1 MSYGNY
7 APFYRPGF
15 FNPMQMPPV
24 PNAQEGQNQYGQ
36 PFAQPFSQPNVQ
48 PFQPMQTQA
57 QQQGSNGFLF
67 VLNENEASSYP
78 VAPNNAVMLWDRD
91 NPTIYVKS
99 VDAQGVPSLR
109 ILDFTERNAT
119 PRQKP
124 QEHVCKCGD
133 KYVSKEQ
140 YDELRAYYDDL
151 MSKYQSLSEK
161 IDSMVVKPAPKKKT
175 EAENE

>member
-1 MSYGNY
+1 MSYGAY
-7 APFYRPGF
+7 APFYRSGF
-15 FNPMQMPPV
+15 FNPMQ
-24 PNAQEGQNQYGQ
+24 AQPMQPMQDAQQYGQ
-36 PFAQPFSQPNVQ
+36 TFGQFGQQNAQPFQQ
-48 PFQPMQTQA
+48 MQTQA
-57 QQQGSNGFLF
+57 QQQGANSFLF

-78 VAPNNAVMLWDRD
+78 VTAGNAVMLWDRD

-133 KYVSKEQ
+133 RYVSKEQ
-140 YDELRAYYDDL
+140 YDELRGFYDDL

-161 IDSMVVKPAPKKKT
+161 IESIVAKPAPKKKT
-175 EAENE
+175 EAEHE